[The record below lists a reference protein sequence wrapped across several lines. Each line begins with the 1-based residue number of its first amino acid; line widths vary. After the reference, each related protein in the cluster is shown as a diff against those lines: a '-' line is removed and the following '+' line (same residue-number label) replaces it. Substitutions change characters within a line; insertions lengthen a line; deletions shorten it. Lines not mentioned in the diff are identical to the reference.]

1 MVSDFFFGVHCRC
14 HKKCIL
20 GSPGSLFS
28 FSSSFVLSLFLL
40 QVQKDL
46 DVKMNAY
53 CQITALLIKRGCK
66 SSAIDINEMTP
77 IMVAAME
84 GAVGLIGVLAT
95 GRATGKKGGT
105 TSDVEEDHIS
115 HLIEME
121 DRSGNTALHYAM
133 AFKQIAAANAL
144 EGNTLFFCFCFCFC
158 FFLVSVVVVVVV
170 AVLYC
175 VH

>member
-1 MVSDFFFGVHCRC
+1 ME
-14 HKKCIL
+14 CIA
-20 GSPGSLFS
+20 GATKNVYFVTPGSLFS